1 MGAKRDG
8 SQWKIK
14 CLEYKVNQLQDIIN
28 IYQLQE
34 REYIDYIEGLE
45 EKVEL
50 YKRGSEKLKSQ
61 KEETEK
67 ARRDLSKLYDKRLMA
82 QEKEIEELQAVVGAL
97 KVKVKRRDK
106 YIRELE
112 KEKQKEPNL

>member
-50 YKRGSEKLKSQ
+50 YKRGSEKMKSQ

-67 ARRDLSKLYDKRLMA
+67 ARRDLAKLYDKKLME
-82 QEKEIEELQAVVGAL
+82 QEREIEELWAVVGAL
-97 KVKVKRRDK
+97 KVEVKRRDK
-106 YIRELE
+106 YIKELIE
-112 KEKQKEPNL
+112 G